1 MTSTPIDPLGA
12 KQRLPRDERRAQ
24 LLTAALEVFTA
35 AGYHAAAM
43 DEIADRAGVSKPVL
57 YQHFPSKLDLYLA
70 VLDLHVDSLVYT
82 IQRAIASTHD
92 NADRVRAT
100 VDAYFNFIEE
110 EGEAYR
116 LLFESDMNVEPAVRE
131 RLSRMTYDCAAA
143 VSAIIAADT
152 GIPEEAAMLLGVGL
166 IGTAQFTARY
176 WLERDGRVPRK
187 AAADLVANLQWRGI
201 SGYLY
206 TIKICSIGRSAK

>member
-1 MTSTPIDPLGA
+1 VTSTNGTPATPADPLGA

-201 SGYLY
+201 SGYPLH
-206 TIKICSIGRSAK
+206 G

>member
-1 MTSTPIDPLGA
+1 VTSSPIDPLGA

-201 SGYLY
+201 SGYPLH
-206 TIKICSIGRSAK
+206 G

>member
-82 IQRAIASTHD
+82 IQRAIASTKD

-201 SGYLY
+201 SGYPLHN
-206 TIKICSIGRSAK
+206 

>member
-70 VLDLHVDSLVYT
+70 VLDLHIDSLVFA
-82 IQRAIASTHD
+82 IQKAIAS
-92 NADRVRAT
+92 NRENSSRVAAT
-100 VDAYFNFIEE
+100 VEAYFGFIDN
-110 EGEAYR
+110 EGEAFR
-116 LLFESDMNVEPAVRE
+116 LLFESDMNLEPQVRE
-131 RLSRMTYDCAAA
+131 RLNRMTYDCAAA
-143 VSAIIAADT
+143 VSAVISIDT
-152 GIPEEAAMLLGVGL
+152 GLGKEESMMLAVGI
-166 IGTAQFTARY
+166 IGTVQTTARH
-176 WLERDGRVPRK
+176 WLDRDGKIDRK
-187 AAADLVANLQWRGI
+187 RATELVMNLIWRGI
-201 SGYLY
+201 SGFP
-206 TIKICSIGRSAK
+206 KSQS

>member
-1 MTSTPIDPLGA
+1 MTSTPATPADPLGA

-24 LLTAALEVFTA
+24 LLTAALEVFTS

-201 SGYLY
+201 SGYPLH
-206 TIKICSIGRSAK
+206 G

>member
-187 AAADLVANLQWRGI
+187 AAADLVANLHWRGI
-201 SGYLY
+201 SGYPLHN
-206 TIKICSIGRSAK
+206 

>member
-201 SGYLY
+201 SGYPLH
-206 TIKICSIGRSAK
+206 S

>member
-1 MTSTPIDPLGA
+1 VTSTPIDPLGA

-201 SGYLY
+201 SGYPLH
-206 TIKICSIGRSAK
+206 S

>member
-1 MTSTPIDPLGA
+1 MASTPIDPLGA

-131 RLSRMTYDCAAA
+131 RLSRMTYYCAAA

-201 SGYLY
+201 SGYPLHN
-206 TIKICSIGRSAK
+206 

>member
-1 MTSTPIDPLGA
+1 MSED
-12 KQRLPRDERRAQ
+12 KSVRLPRDERRAQ
-24 LLTAALEVFTA
+24 LLVAALEVFTA
-35 AGYHAAAM
+35 AGYHSAAM
-43 DEIADRAGVSKPVL
+43 DEIADRANVSKPVL

-70 VLDLHVDSLVYT
+70 VLDLHIDSLVFA
-82 IQRAIASTHD
+82 IQKAIAS
-92 NADRVRAT
+92 NRENSSRVAAT
-100 VDAYFNFIEE
+100 VEAYFGFIDN
-110 EGEAYR
+110 EGEAFR

-201 SGYLY
+201 SGYPLH
-206 TIKICSIGRSAK
+206 G